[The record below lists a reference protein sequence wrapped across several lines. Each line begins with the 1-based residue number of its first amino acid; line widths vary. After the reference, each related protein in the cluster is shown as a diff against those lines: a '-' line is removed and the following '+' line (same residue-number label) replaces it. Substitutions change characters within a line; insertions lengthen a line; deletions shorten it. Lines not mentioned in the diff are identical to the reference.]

1 MAKIIVRNQTIKTLT
16 KDGVDYIC
24 ITDIA
29 RQKNPAE
36 PKDVVKN
43 WLRSKNTL
51 EYLGLWEQ
59 LNNPNFKGVEF
70 DPLLKEA
77 GSNAF
82 TMSPTRWVELTN
94 AVGIVCKNGAN
105 GGTYAQRDI
114 AFKFASWVSVEFEL
128 YLIKEFQRLKEEE
141 QKQIGWSAKR
151 ELSKIN
157 YRIHTDAIKANLIPS
172 EVTREQAAMK
182 YADEADV
189 LNIAMFGM
197 TARQWREQN
206 PDKKGNIRDYASIN
220 ELICLSNMENLNAV
234 FINDGM
240 PQSERL
246 IKLNQIAIQQMK
258 ILDNVLMAI
267 IFKST
272 VFPIRTFAGYQRM
285 AIQRRRFHH
294 DALNSPMP
302 CIKELHQA
310 LVFPDSSPLR
320 AALRKTAAALRSKPN
335 PYP

>member
-29 RQKNPAE
+29 RQKNPVE

-94 AVGIVCKNGAN
+94 AVGIVCKNGAK

-206 PDKKGNIRDYASIN
+206 PNKKGNIRDYASIN

-246 IKLNQIAIQQMK
+246 IKLNQIAIQQMR
-258 ILDNVLMAI
+258 ILEDTGGRNLL
-267 IFKST
+267 
-272 VFPIRTFAGYQRM
+272 Q
-285 AIQRRRFHH
+285 
-294 DALNSPMP
+294 
-302 CIKELHQA
+302 
-310 LVFPDSSPLR
+310 
-320 AALRKTAAALRSKPN
+320 
-335 PYP
+335 